1 MYHHYLDFEIK
12 VDQAKD
18 SQYPVDILQSPAGEI
33 RGVMQ
38 FPLSEIE
45 LQNRLLMLENVLL
58 RSGGR
63 LRWNL
68 TPQEQAIQDFGSI
81 LFDALFNADLR
92 TIYFDSRRIAESQE
106 KGLRIKLR
114 IQPAELAVIPWE
126 YLYDAR
132 NAEYV
137 CLSKETPIV
146 RYPEVSLHIKPLKIS
161 APVRILGII
170 SDLKDPQLEAL
181 DISSER
187 QKISKATQSLTDK
200 KLIEWKWLESPTWRD
215 IQAVMRQGPWHILHY
230 IGHGGFDQQ
239 SEQGTMILRD
249 HDGRPS
255 EMEAIKLAR
264 LLADHPSLRL
274 VILNSCNSARGS
286 QQYSFSS
293 IAATLIRRGIPSV
306 LAMQYAITD
315 TAAIEFSQSFY
326 ESISDM
332 LPVDTAVAEARK
344 AMSIAIN
351 NSFEWGIPVLYM
363 RTSSGEIFD
372 FERTNLSDGSEVKPQ
387 KEFQDGESSKSQQS
401 FSVSNREELLIPR
414 IVSVAVSWSLPL
426 LDDILNDWTPQ
437 LSSHDEIRQTGC
449 LLRETLK
456 SFDIPIDFAGAY
468 IGSVQALYL
477 MEPGHMERAVNGEI
491 RRSKVEIRRL
501 KSLIDDLALERVMHL
516 TKEFERRF

>member
-200 KLIEWKWLESPTWRD
+200 KLIEWKWLER
-215 IQAVMRQGPWHILHY
+215 VMDFPN
-230 IGHGGFDQQ
+230 FD
-239 SEQGTMILRD
+239 GM
-249 HDGRPS
+249 G
-255 EMEAIKLAR
+255 
-264 LLADHPSLRL
+264 
-274 VILNSCNSARGS
+274 ILNG
-286 QQYSFSS
+286 
-293 IAATLIRRGIPSV
+293 
-306 LAMQYAITD
+306 
-315 TAAIEFSQSFY
+315 
-326 ESISDM
+326 
-332 LPVDTAVAEARK
+332 
-344 AMSIAIN
+344 
-351 NSFEWGIPVLYM
+351 
-363 RTSSGEIFD
+363 
-372 FERTNLSDGSEVKPQ
+372 
-387 KEFQDGESSKSQQS
+387 
-401 FSVSNREELLIPR
+401 
-414 IVSVAVSWSLPL
+414 
-426 LDDILNDWTPQ
+426 
-437 LSSHDEIRQTGC
+437 
-449 LLRETLK
+449 
-456 SFDIPIDFAGAY
+456 
-468 IGSVQALYL
+468 
-477 MEPGHMERAVNGEI
+477 
-491 RRSKVEIRRL
+491 
-501 KSLIDDLALERVMHL
+501 
-516 TKEFERRF
+516 